1 MKAIFIVFNQVLSEE
16 IIEILNNL
24 KIRGF
29 TKFNDLEGRGTN
41 TGDPHMGS
49 HSWPALNNGI
59 LVVIEENRVAS
70 LQDEIEKI
78 NQEMEEQG
86 IRLFGWKIDEIF

>member
-24 KIRGF
+24 EIRGF
-29 TKFNDLEGRGTN
+29 TKFNNLEGRGTN

-59 LVVIEENRVAS
+59 LVVLEENRVAPLKS
-70 LQDEIEKI
+70 EVEKI